1 MAKKVTHTDSPE
13 PEQEA
18 AAQAGAQAIE
28 ALAHMATAADLLTAA
43 AGEAFGFL
51 AARLRERVGQLEE
64 VVWRD

>member
-13 PEQEA
+13 PGQGA
-18 AAQAGAQAIE
+18 ADTAGARAFE

-64 VVWRD
+64 VVWHD